1 MQEYYQQMVDLIIRP
16 PRAKYEESE
25 LPPKR
30 FKFNGIYVQREI
42 YEIKNERGLKLKT
55 SLYRPIRLNK
65 KQKPIPCV
73 IYCHGN
79 AANQCSA
86 IEYAAYLLPQNI
98 AVLGFDFAGCGNSD
112 GDYISLGFHE
122 AFDIKAIVQFLRRK
136 SLNISSI
143 GIWGRSMGA
152 VSTVLY
158 CATDPTISAV
168 ILDSPFSDLNQ
179 LINELVELSPVKIP
193 KLLFKTALGLV
204 KGTIKKQANFE
215 IGKVSPIKQIKKC
228 KSPILF
234 AHGTEDDF
242 IKPSHTQKLLEAY
255 PGEKIFIELPGA
267 DHNSQRPEIFYE
279 SSVDF
284 LKDFDFNDLDD
295 GDDNDEQEKDHLIDT
310 NQKNQ
315 NEKPEK
321 KEKTSKWSWKKNS
334 KKKREQQKRE
344 EEEQK
349 KEDEKIEKD
358 LEGPFEE
365 KDFHYYNLDAGNN
378 YFDMGQGLNKFTSFG
393 ADMNFEDMNFG
404 DEFTGFGDVNLDGN
418 FKSEEEM
425 IQEAIRR
432 SLETDQDTKNVEQQ
446 FKDEDDDELQRVL
459 ELSKTIK

>member
-284 LKDFDFNDLDD
+284 LKGHLFP
-295 GDDNDEQEKDHLIDT
+295 EK
-310 NQKNQ
+310 
-315 NEKPEK
+315 EK
-321 KEKTSKWSWKKNS
+321 KEKERKRKGERKK
-334 KKKREQQKRE
+334 KEMEKRGEKRMIKRKEKKREGKE
-344 EEEQK
+344 ERGKKKKK
-349 KEDEKIEKD
+349 KE
-358 LEGPFEE
+358 
-365 KDFHYYNLDAGNN
+365 
-378 YFDMGQGLNKFTSFG
+378 
-393 ADMNFEDMNFG
+393 
-404 DEFTGFGDVNLDGN
+404 
-418 FKSEEEM
+418 
-425 IQEAIRR
+425 
-432 SLETDQDTKNVEQQ
+432 
-446 FKDEDDDELQRVL
+446 
-459 ELSKTIK
+459 